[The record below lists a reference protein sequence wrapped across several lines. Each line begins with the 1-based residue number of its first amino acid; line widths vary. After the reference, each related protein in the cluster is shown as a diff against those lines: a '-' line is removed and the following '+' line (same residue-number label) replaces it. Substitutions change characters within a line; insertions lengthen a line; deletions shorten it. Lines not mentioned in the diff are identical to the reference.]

1 MNVALCRRHLLAN
14 CKRFGLKSAKDTFH
28 FSFMKMKTTAWADKR
43 VSKDFVVGVSVDCES
58 VQRGV
63 YVLDRFKR
71 SHIDE
76 LEWP

>member
-1 MNVALCRRHLLAN
+1 
-14 CKRFGLKSAKDTFH
+14 
-28 FSFMKMKTTAWADKR
+28 MKMKTTAWADKR